1 MNDYIDNII
10 IPYVNKVKD
19 DCDLPLG
26 QRAWVIFGCFR
37 EHITDEFTVKL
48 CADRPNYIT
57 VPPNCT
63 DLLQPMDMSVNKCA
77 KSFLK
82 QKRV

>member
-1 MNDYIDNII
+1 M
-10 IPYVNKVKD
+10 NKVKD

-26 QRAWVIFGCFR
+26 QRAWVIFGWFR
-37 EHITDEFTVKL
+37 EQITDEFTVKL
-48 CADRPNYIT
+48 CADRLIYIT